1 MSEIAFKKGGCCE
14 LRNDRSLMMWLLGST
29 DVKILTRTH
38 SVRTQG
44 TGMKKSSSSWWRPL
58 PHIYGETRCGKK
70 SERCSCTSWS
80 STVLLQTYNSTN
92 LPCTHRSSWF
102 DKRRS
107 KRMMTVPGSGCTHVL
122 PTLLIE
128 FLHWLISC
136 LKYTWVFSAKFQV
149 ATVMYSANVSFYI
162 CFNLLFKYLPI
173 IQHHKIWKMV

>member
-1 MSEIAFKKGGCCE
+1 MFDPSWRVWVQDWLSCTRSDKQCNLSHWRLSETVFKKGGCYE

-44 TGMKKSSSSWWRPL
+44 TGMKKGSSSWWRPVS
-58 PHIYGETRCGKK
+58 HIYGETRRGKK

-80 STVLLQTYNSTN
+80 STVLLQTYDSIN

-107 KRMMTVPGSGCTHVL
+107 KKWWQFRDQVVRIYYLFFLH
-122 PTLLIE
+122 IE
-128 FLHWLISC
+128 FG
-136 LKYTWVFSAKFQV
+136 VFKLFKC
-149 ATVMYSANVSFYI
+149 TFPG
-162 CFNLLFKYLPI
+162 FNL
-173 IQHHKIWKMV
+173 

>member
-44 TGMKKSSSSWWRPL
+44 TGMEKSSSSWWRPM

-80 STVLLQTYNSTN
+80 STVLLHTYNFIN

-107 KRMMTVPGSGCTHVL
+107 KNYDSSGIRLYACVTYFL
-122 PTLLIE
+122 TE
-128 FLHWLISC
+128 FWHWLISC
-136 LKYTWVFSAKFQV
+136 LDHETGYLVSSILGFPQSFQPSSKLV
-149 ATVMYSANVSFYI
+149 PQFTQRTLLSISVSIYRSSIF
-162 CFNLLFKYLPI
+162 
-173 IQHHKIWKMV
+173 V

>member
-1 MSEIAFKKGGCCE
+1 
-14 LRNDRSLMMWLLGST
+14 MWLLGST

-44 TGMKKSSSSWWRPL
+44 TGMKKGSSSWWRPM

-80 STVLLQTYNSTN
+80 STVLLQTYDSIN

-107 KRMMTVPGSGCTHVL
+107 KKNYDSSGIRLYACITYSCNR
-122 PTLLIE
+122 I
-128 FLHWLISC
+128 LHWLISC
-136 LKYTWVFSAKFQV
+136 LDLETSYLVSSIHGFSQSLQPSSKLVPQI
-149 ATVMYSANVSFYI
+149 TQRTHPSTSLWIY
-162 CFNLLFKYLPI
+162 
-173 IQHHKIWKMV
+173 